1 MSLSMSYR
9 RKEMAMVQQAQA
21 VKGKAVL
28 ADFLELGAN
37 AFAGGLI
44 VAIALAV
51 ITLALATTAQ
61 AAPIEQAAVM
71 QTTCTGDMPDE
82 PRSAASTP
90 AVEDA
95 AGVGALWANLLL
107 ATVALS
113 SAGIVAV
120 IGRTVPARRRMPPSV

>member
-1 MSLSMSYR
+1 
-9 RKEMAMVQQAQA
+9 MVEQAQV
-21 VKGKAVL
+21 VKGKAVV

-37 AFAGGLI
+37 AFAGGLM
-44 VAIALAV
+44 VAIALAM

-61 AAPIEQAAVM
+61 AAPIEQAAVVRTVCM
-71 QTTCTGDMPDE
+71 GEMPEE
-82 PRSAASTP
+82 PGSAASTP

-107 ATVALS
+107 ASVALS

-120 IGRTVPARRRMPPSV
+120 IGARSRRGGCRRLIGVKMAA